1 MRSWISRNVYPFELL
16 RDRGSIQRT
25 GCSSRVSSRSLLCST
40 LLRGERTAT
49 TTIPTY
55 DIVAAQQEQYQFCP
69 AGRESQNAD
78 WTTPSRTKAAPQ
90 SIATDCMIEIIFA
103 THTYISIPPQTERE
117 REREREREKKNS
129 AVRNVENT
137 TEKQNANST
146 RNVCFGRAELDLQNR
161 LRGVNFCELKEL
173 RNGRKWLQAAGENS
187 SASVWSL
194 RPSTIL

>member
-25 GCSSRVSSRSLLCST
+25 GCSSRVSSQSLLCST

-117 REREREREKKNS
+117 REREKKTARFETSKIPLKNKMPTARETFALGERS
-129 AVRNVENT
+129 SIFRT
-137 TEKQNANST
+137 
-146 RNVCFGRAELDLQNR
+146 VCE
-161 LRGVNFCELKEL
+161 V
-173 RNGRKWLQAAGENS
+173 
-187 SASVWSL
+187 
-194 RPSTIL
+194 